1 MTDSMMSGSRRLP
14 KARRKRACTY
24 QAYLERC
31 GVWAVV
37 AREVCWSGV
46 RVFVAYCTESYV
58 KVWLPSEAASAGG
71 SGLSD
76 GMRHTTLLR
85 ERGITTAAAGAACSR
100 SNVSVASRMG
110 TQGGGRKQRAKI
122 RRGKIRYL

>member
-1 MTDSMMSGSRRLP
+1 M
-14 KARRKRACTY
+14 
-24 QAYLERC
+24 
-31 GVWAVV
+31 WAVV

-110 TQGGGRKQRAKI
+110 TQGGGRKQRAKRG
-122 RRGKIRYL
+122 RRKDERGVCMWFTVV